1 MHSGEKMLR
10 ILSRIEI
17 AEWMILLLNIFGRGL
32 TFLTILVLSQACS
45 PAPNPP
51 TQMASQTQTLESKDL
66 TKPTQA
72 HNVFIPA
79 VQSGGG
85 GMKAGV
91 ENTPGVENTQGAQST
106 PGEPGTATEAAP
118 DPHVEVQAD
127 HITLKVGEALTIV
140 GAPVEI
146 SNPSYEINVRDP
158 GVVNIP
164 SLAGVTYDNQVT
176 PLDGSSGV
184 LEFVS
189 AEGGLE
195 QVKFLLRAKAPGT
208 TTVTVI
214 ATGEIHNPGSGQA
227 SWTGQGSGSVDITVT
242 N

>member
-1 MHSGEKMLR
+1 MLR
-10 ILSRIEI
+10 IRSRIEI
-17 AEWMILLLNIFGRGL
+17 AERMILFLNILGRGL
-32 TFLTILVLSQACS
+32 TILAILVLSQACT

-51 TQMASQTQTLESKDL
+51 TQVLPQTQTPDSQTL
-66 TKPTQA
+66 TTPTQA
-72 HNVFIPA
+72 QNVFIPA

-85 GMKAGV
+85 GTKAGV
-91 ENTPGVENTQGAQST
+91 ENTPGVQGTQS
-106 PGEPGTATEAAP
+106 EAAP

-127 HITLKVGEALTIV
+127 QTTLKVGETLTIV
-140 GAPVEI
+140 GRPVEI
-146 SNPSYEINVRDP
+146 SNPSYEISVRDA
-158 GVVNIP
+158 GVENIN
-164 SLAGVTYDNQVT
+164 SLARVTYNNQVT
-176 PLDGSSGV
+176 PLEPSSGM

-195 QVKFLLRAKAPGT
+195 QVKFLLRAKAPGR